1 MLKMKLQI
9 TDSKLG
15 TVTCSI
21 LQYPPTL
28 QPTLS
33 EFLAQGDLITK
44 MNTNIFVF
52 YFLFLILLL
61 WFLYSFLLKFLSI
74 KTPDDL
80 GTGR

>member
-21 LQYPPTL
+21 LQHPPTL

-44 MNTNIFVF
+44 TNTNIFVF
-52 YFLFLILLL
+52 LFFIFDPPPLVPIFFFALI
-61 WFLYSFLLKFLSI
+61 SFNKNS
-74 KTPDDL
+74 
-80 GTGR
+80 R